1 MTIQVTT
8 SLQIPEDEL
17 RFVASRSSGPGGQNV
32 NKVNTRIELFFDVV
46 NSPSL
51 NDWQRNR
58 ILTRLANR
66 IDGEGTLRIVAQNHR
81 TQRANRAESIDR
93 FVTLVAQALARPRRR
108 IPTRVP
114 RAVQERRLESKRHR
128 SRLKQNRRWKNEE

>member
-1 MTIQVTT
+1 MIIQVTS
-8 SLQIPEDEL
+8 SLHIPEDEL

-32 NKVNTRIELFFDVV
+32 NKVNTRIELFFDVM

-51 NDWQRNR
+51 NEWQQNR

-81 TQRANRAESIDR
+81 TQRANRAESVDR
-93 FVTLVAQALARPRRR
+93 FIALLAQALARPRRR

-128 SRLKQNRRWKNEE
+128 SKLKQNRRWKTEE